1 MSECVF
7 CDIAD
12 DQESAS
18 RLYEDGSTLAFLDAA
33 PATPG
38 HSLVVP
44 LPHYETLTDMEPDLV
59 ASVFRTTQRVA
70 SAVESVVDPDGVTI
84 IQSNGV
90 AAGQDV
96 FHAHVHIVP
105 RYEADGITIRWPHGK
120 LTDES
125 GRNLAVAIR
134 DEL

>member
-12 DQESAS
+12 EQESAS

-44 LPHYETLTDMEPDLV
+44 LTHYETLTDMEPDLV

-70 SAVESVVDPDGVTI
+70 SAVESIVDPDGLNI

-105 RYEADGITIRWPHGK
+105 RYEADGITLRWPHGQ